1 MHRIENTVGNVGGAR
16 NKQKIST
23 GHVRH
28 SEKKFVQLEFGNRM
42 SHSRDVREHAIFRS
56 MKTPS
61 QPQWAVMPAGRPID
75 ARMALVQLYWAAVRA
90 VAPGPALTGALE
102 RISKEIGHRRV
113 WIIAIGKAANP
124 MAIAA
129 VDFLASRK
137 LELAGG
143 VIVAPRA
150 LPTPHP
156 RIVFVAGDHPLPGA
170 RSLAAADAIAKT
182 ARQVKPDDE
191 VWVLLS
197 GGATS
202 LMAAPD
208 GAIKPE
214 EMLQLFEL
222 LLGSGLDIA
231 TMNLIRK
238 RFTKLSAGR
247 LSSALSAARTR
258 NFIVS
263 DVIGDDLAAI
273 GSGPCS
279 PDPSTAGEIRSLL
292 ESAKL
297 WDRIS
302 GSLRQHVAMVE
313 HDPSRETPKPGDNV
327 FANVERKIIA
337 SNRVALEAAA
347 ARARELGYE
356 PRILSTA
363 LAGEAASVG
372 KRLAT
377 TLISYCGSGAT
388 PLTNRPVQSCLL
400 WGGET
405 TVTMGSATGA
415 GGRCQELA
423 LAAARE
429 LGTAKSARG
438 STLLAC
444 GTDGRDGPTDAA
456 GGIVDKETWGA
467 IEKAGRKPDADLAA
481 HASHPS
487 LDAAGAL
494 LRTDLTATNVMD
506 IVIGICSPPASSSWP
521 PRTPAGSLA
530 RLSGSFRKI
539 IE

>member
-1 MHRIENTVGNVGGAR
+1 
-16 NKQKIST
+16 
-23 GHVRH
+23 
-28 SEKKFVQLEFGNRM
+28 M
-42 SHSRDVREHAIFRS
+42 SHSRGAREGAILRS

-75 ARMALVQLYWAAVRA
+75 SRMALVQLYWAAVRA
-90 VAPGPALTGALE
+90 VAPGPALTAALE
-102 RISKEIGHRRV
+102 HISNEMGQRRIS
-113 WIIAIGKAANP
+113 IIAIGKAANP

-129 VDFLASRK
+129 VDFMRNHK
-137 LELAGG
+137 LEPAGG
-143 VIVAPRA
+143 VIVAPRQ
-150 LPTPHP
+150 LSSPHP
-156 RIVFVAGDHPLPGA
+156 RIHFVTGDHPLPGTH
-170 RSLAAADAIAKT
+170 SLAAAHAVASA
-182 ARQVKPDDE
+182 ARHVKPEDE

-202 LMAAPD
+202 LMAAPE
-208 GAIKPE
+208 GAIKPD
-214 EMLQLFEL
+214 EMMQLFDL

-238 RFTKLSAGR
+238 RFTRWSAGR
-247 LSSALSAARTR
+247 LAAVLKPALVR
-258 NFIVS
+258 NFIIS

-279 PDPSTAGEIRSLL
+279 PDASTAGEIRTLL
-292 ESAKL
+292 QSAKL
-297 WDRIS
+297 WERIPNAMRQYLAAVERDD
-302 GSLRQHVAMVE
+302 SL
-313 HDPSRETPKPGDNV
+313 ETPKAGDDA
-327 FANVERKIIA
+327 FANVERRIVA

-347 ARARELGYE
+347 TRAKELGYE
-356 PRILSTA
+356 PRILSTT
-363 LAGEAASVG
+363 LAGEASSVG
-372 KRLAT
+372 KRLAS
-377 TLISYCGSGAT
+377 TLVSYCGSGVT
-388 PLTNRPVQSCLL
+388 PLTNRPVQNCLL

-405 TVTMGSATGA
+405 TVTLGEGTGT

-429 LGTAKSARG
+429 LAMAKSARG
-438 STLLAC
+438 ATLLAC

-456 GGIVDKETWGA
+456 GAIVDKETWA
-467 IEKAGRKPDADLAA
+467 TINRAGRNAERDLAA
-481 HASHPS
+481 HDSHPS

-506 IVIGICSPPASSSWP
+506 VVIGVCAPPSNSAWP
-521 PRTPAGSLA
+521 PRTPAASLA

>member
-1 MHRIENTVGNVGGAR
+1 
-16 NKQKIST
+16 
-23 GHVRH
+23 
-28 SEKKFVQLEFGNRM
+28 
-42 SHSRDVREHAIFRS
+42 
-56 MKTPS
+56 
-61 QPQWAVMPAGRPID
+61 
-75 ARMALVQLYWAAVRA
+75 MALVQLYWAAVRA
-90 VAPGPALTGALE
+90 VAPGPALTAALE
-102 RISKEIGHRRV
+102 RISKDMGHRRV

-129 VDFLASRK
+129 VDFLAK
-137 LELAGG
+137 HGLEPAGG
-143 VIVAPRA
+143 VIVAPRV
-150 LPTPHP
+150 LPAPHP
-156 RIVFVAGDHPLPGA
+156 RLEFLAGDHPLPGA
-170 RSLAAADAIAKT
+170 RSIAAADAVGRI
-182 ARQVKPDDE
+182 ARQVKPEEE

-197 GGATS
+197 GGASS

-208 GAIKPE
+208 GALKPE
-214 EMLQLFEL
+214 EMMQLFAL

-238 RFTKLSAGR
+238 RFTRWGAGR
-247 LSSALSAARTR
+247 LSSALRNAHTR
-258 NFIVS
+258 NFIIS

-279 PDPSTAGEIRSLL
+279 PDPSTATEIRMLL
-292 ESAKL
+292 QSAKL
-297 WDRIS
+297 WDRIPATF
-302 GSLRQHVAMVE
+302 RQHVTSME
-313 HDPSRETPKPGDNV
+313 HDPSRETPKPGDDI
-327 FANVERKIIA
+327 FANVERKIVA

-356 PRILSTA
+356 PRILGTA
-363 LAGEAASVG
+363 LAGEAAHVG
-372 KRLAT
+372 TQLAT
-377 TLISYCGSGAT
+377 TLISYCGSGSS
-388 PLTNRPVQSCLL
+388 PLTNRPVQNCLL

-405 TVTMGSATGA
+405 TVTMGEATGA

-429 LGTAKSARG
+429 LAMAKSARG
-438 STLLAC
+438 ATLLAC

-456 GGIVDKETWGA
+456 GAIVDKETWRA
-467 IEKAGRKPDADLAA
+467 IQKSGRNPDADLAA
-481 HASHPS
+481 HDSHPS

-506 IVIGICSPPASSSWP
+506 VVIGICAPPANSAWP

-530 RLSGSFRKI
+530 RVSGSFRKI

>member
-1 MHRIENTVGNVGGAR
+1 
-16 NKQKIST
+16 
-23 GHVRH
+23 
-28 SEKKFVQLEFGNRM
+28 
-42 SHSRDVREHAIFRS
+42 
-56 MKTPS
+56 
-61 QPQWAVMPAGRPID
+61 MPAGRPID

-90 VAPGPALTGALE
+90 VAPGPALTTALE
-102 RISKEIGHRRV
+102 RISKEIGHKRV

-129 VDFLASRK
+129 VDFLAAHR
-137 LELAGG
+137 LEPAGG
-143 VIVAPRA
+143 VIVAPRV
-150 LPTPHP
+150 LPSPHA
-156 RIVFVAGDHPLPGA
+156 RIEFVAGDHPLPGA
-170 RSLAAADAIAKT
+170 NSFAAADAVGRWT
-182 ARQVKPDDE
+182 RQVKPDDE

-197 GGATS
+197 GGASS
-202 LMAAPD
+202 LIAAPD
-208 GAIKPE
+208 GSIKPE
-214 EMLQLFEL
+214 EMVQLFDL

-231 TMNLIRK
+231 TMNIIRK
-238 RFTKLSAGR
+238 RFTRWSAGR
-247 LSSALSAARTR
+247 LSAALSAARTR

-279 PDPSTAGEIRSLL
+279 PDPSTAGEVRSLL
-292 ESAKL
+292 EAAKL
-297 WDRIS
+297 WDRIP
-302 GSLRQHVAMVE
+302 GSLRHHVAVVE
-313 HDPSRETPKPGDNV
+313 HDSSRETPKPGDPI

-372 KRLAT
+372 KRLAS
-377 TLISYCGSGAT
+377 TLISYCGSGT
-388 PLTNRPVQSCLL
+388 SPLTNRPVQSCLL

-481 HASHPS
+481 HDSHPS

-506 IVIGICSPPASSSWP
+506 IVIGICAPPASSSWP

>member
-1 MHRIENTVGNVGGAR
+1 
-16 NKQKIST
+16 
-23 GHVRH
+23 
-28 SEKKFVQLEFGNRM
+28 
-42 SHSRDVREHAIFRS
+42 
-56 MKTPS
+56 
-61 QPQWAVMPAGRPID
+61 MPAGRPID

-90 VAPGPALTGALE
+90 VAPGPALTAALE
-102 RISKEIGHRRV
+102 RISKEIGQKRV

-129 VDFLASRK
+129 VDFLARHK
-137 LELAGG
+137 LEPAGG
-143 VIVAPRA
+143 VIVAPRL
-150 LPTPHP
+150 LPAPHP
-156 RIVFVAGDHPLPGA
+156 RLEFAAGDHPLPGA
-170 RSLAAADAIAKT
+170 RSVAAAEIVGKVAK
-182 ARQVKPDDE
+182 QVKPADE

-208 GAIKPE
+208 GTTKPE

-238 RFTKLSAGR
+238 RFTRWSAGR
-247 LSSALSAARTR
+247 LSVALSPARTR
-258 NFIVS
+258 NFIIS

-279 PDPSTAGEIRSLL
+279 PDPSTAAEIRTLL
-292 ESAKL
+292 QSAKL
-297 WDRIS
+297 WDRIP
-302 GSLRQHVAMVE
+302 GSLRKYVASVE
-313 HDPSRETPKPGDNV
+313 HDPSRETPKPGDDI
-327 FANVERKIIA
+327 FANVERKIVA

-347 ARARELGYE
+347 ARAKELGYE

-377 TLISYCGSGAT
+377 TLISYCGSGAS

-405 TVTMGSATGA
+405 TVTMGDGTGE
-415 GGRCQELA
+415 GGRCQELV

-429 LGTAKSARG
+429 LAMAKSARG
-438 STLLAC
+438 ATLLAC

-456 GGIVDKETWGA
+456 GGVVDKETWGA
-467 IEKAGRKPDADLAA
+467 IEKSGRNPDADLAA
-481 HASHPS
+481 HDSHPS

-506 IVIGICSPPASSSWP
+506 IVIGVCAPPANSAWP
-521 PRTPAGSLA
+521 PRTPAGSVA

>member
-1 MHRIENTVGNVGGAR
+1 
-16 NKQKIST
+16 
-23 GHVRH
+23 
-28 SEKKFVQLEFGNRM
+28 
-42 SHSRDVREHAIFRS
+42 

-90 VAPGPALTGALE
+90 VAPGPALVAALD
-102 RISKEIGHRRV
+102 RISKDIGQRPI

-129 VDFLASRK
+129 VDFLAAPK
-137 LELAGG
+137 LEPAGG
-143 VIVAPRA
+143 VIVAPRV

-156 RIVFVAGDHPLPGA
+156 RIAFVAGDHPLPGA
-170 RSLAAADAIAKT
+170 RSIAAAEAVGKI
-182 ARQVKPDDE
+182 ARQVKPEDE

-197 GGATS
+197 GGASS
-202 LMAAPD
+202 LTAAPD
-208 GAIKPE
+208 GSIKPE
-214 EMLQLFEL
+214 EMMQLFEL

-238 RFTKLSAGR
+238 RFTRWSAGR
-247 LSSALSAARTR
+247 LSSALNPACTR

-279 PDPSTAGEIRSLL
+279 PDPSTAAEIRTLL
-292 ESAKL
+292 ESARL
-297 WDRIS
+297 WDRIPV
-302 GSLRQHVAMVE
+302 SLRHHVAAVE
-313 HDPSRETPKPGDNV
+313 HDPSRETPKPGDV
-327 FANVERKIIA
+327 IFANVERKIIA
-337 SNRVALEAAA
+337 SNRVALDAAA
-347 ARARELGYE
+347 ARAKELGYE
-356 PRILSTA
+356 PRILGTA
-363 LAGEAASVG
+363 LAGEAATVG
-372 KRLAT
+372 RNLAT
-377 TLISYCGSGAT
+377 TLISYCGSGAS
-388 PLTNRPVQSCLL
+388 PLTNRPVHNCLL

-405 TVTMGSATGA
+405 TVTLGNGIGA

-423 LAAARE
+423 LAAAHE
-429 LGTAKSARG
+429 LATAKSARG

-456 GGIVDKETWGA
+456 GAIVDRETWGA
-467 IEKAGRKPDADLAA
+467 ILKSGRDPNADLAA
-481 HASHPS
+481 HDSHPS

-506 IVIGICSPPASSSWP
+506 IVIGICAPPANSAWP

>member
-1 MHRIENTVGNVGGAR
+1 
-16 NKQKIST
+16 
-23 GHVRH
+23 
-28 SEKKFVQLEFGNRM
+28 
-42 SHSRDVREHAIFRS
+42 

-75 ARMALVQLYWAAVRA
+75 ARMALVQLYRAAVRA
-90 VAPGPALTGALE
+90 VAPGPALTATLE
-102 RISKEIGHRRV
+102 RISKEIGQRRV

-129 VDFLASRK
+129 VDFLAGRK
-137 LELAGG
+137 LEPAGG
-143 VIVAPRA
+143 VIVAPRV
-150 LPTPHP
+150 LPAPHA
-156 RIVFVAGDHPLPGA
+156 RLSFVAGDHPLPGP
-170 RSLAAADAIAKT
+170 RSVAAAEAVGRI
-182 ARQVKPDDE
+182 ARQVKQEDE

-208 GAIKPE
+208 GTLKPE

-238 RFTKLSAGR
+238 RFTRWGAGR
-247 LSSALSAARTR
+247 LSAALSNARTR

-279 PDPSTAGEIRSLL
+279 PDPSTATEIRMLL
-292 ESAKL
+292 QSSKL
-297 WDRIS
+297 WDRVPA
-302 GSLRQHVAMVE
+302 SLRKHVASVE
-313 HDPSRETPKPGDNV
+313 HDPSRETPKPGDNI

-337 SNRVALEAAA
+337 SNRVALDAAA

-356 PRILSTA
+356 PRILGTA
-363 LAGEAASVG
+363 LAGEAAHVG
-372 KRLAT
+372 GKLAT
-377 TLISYCGSGAT
+377 TLISYCGSGSS

-405 TVTMGSATGA
+405 TVTMGESTGI

-423 LAAARE
+423 LAAAHE
-429 LGTAKSARG
+429 LATAKSARG
-438 STLLAC
+438 ATLLAC

-456 GGIVDKETWGA
+456 GAIVDKETWGA
-467 IEKAGRKPDADLAA
+467 IAKAGRNPDADLAA
-481 HASHPS
+481 HDSHPS

-506 IVIGICSPPASSSWP
+506 IVIGVCAPPANSAWP

-530 RLSGSFRKI
+530 RFSGPFRKI

>member
-1 MHRIENTVGNVGGAR
+1 
-16 NKQKIST
+16 
-23 GHVRH
+23 
-28 SEKKFVQLEFGNRM
+28 
-42 SHSRDVREHAIFRS
+42 

-75 ARMALVQLYWAAVRA
+75 AQMALVQLYWAAVRS
-90 VAPGPALTGALE
+90 VAPGPALTTALE
-102 RISKEIGHRRV
+102 RLSKQVATQRV

-124 MAIAA
+124 MAVAA
-129 VDFLASRK
+129 VEFLQKNGA
-137 LELAGG
+137 EPAGG
-143 VIVAPRA
+143 VIVAPRV
-150 LPTPHP
+150 LPSPHP
-156 RIVFVAGDHPLPGA
+156 RLEFVAGDHPLPGA
-170 RSLAAADAIAKT
+170 RSLTAAHAV
-182 ARQVKPDDE
+182 ARAAGQVKAEDE

-202 LMAAPD
+202 LMAAPE

-214 EMLQLFEL
+214 EMMQLFDL
-222 LLGSGLDIA
+222 LLGSGLEIA

-238 RFTKLSAGR
+238 RFTRWSGGR
-247 LSSALSAARTR
+247 LAAALKPARVR
-258 NFIVS
+258 NFIIS

-273 GSGPCS
+273 GSGPCT
-279 PDPSTAGEIRSLL
+279 PDPSTAGEVRSLL
-292 ESAKL
+292 ESSKL
-297 WDRIS
+297 WDRVPGTIRHY
-302 GSLRQHVAMVE
+302 LAAVAR
-313 HDPSRETPKPGDNV
+313 DPSHETPKAGDDT
-327 FANVERKIIA
+327 FANVERKIVA

-356 PRILSTA
+356 PRILGTA
-363 LAGEAASVG
+363 LAGEASIVG
-372 KRLAT
+372 KRLAS
-377 TLISYCGSGAT
+377 TLISYCGSAGT
-388 PLTNRPVQSCLL
+388 PLTKRPVQSCLL

-405 TVTMGSATGA
+405 TVTLEGAPGA

-429 LGTAKSARG
+429 LSTTKSAQG
-438 STLLAC
+438 ATLLAC

-467 IEKAGRKPDADLAA
+467 IQRGGRDPDHDLAA
-481 HASHPS
+481 HDSHPA

-506 IVIGICSPPASSSWP
+506 IVIGVCAPPANSAWP

>member
-1 MHRIENTVGNVGGAR
+1 
-16 NKQKIST
+16 
-23 GHVRH
+23 
-28 SEKKFVQLEFGNRM
+28 
-42 SHSRDVREHAIFRS
+42 

-75 ARMALVQLYWAAVRA
+75 SRMALVQLYWAAVRA
-90 VAPGPALTGALE
+90 VAPGPALTAALE
-102 RISKEIGHRRV
+102 RISREIGQRRIS
-113 WIIAIGKAANP
+113 IIAIGKAANP

-129 VDFLASRK
+129 VDFLRNHK
-137 LELAGG
+137 LEPAGG
-143 VIVAPRA
+143 VIVGPRQ

-156 RIVFVAGDHPLPGA
+156 RIQFVAGDHPLPGT
-170 RSLAAADAIAKT
+170 RSLAAAHAVASA
-182 ARQVKPDDE
+182 ARQVKPGDE

-202 LMAAPD
+202 LMAAPE

-214 EMLQLFEL
+214 ELQQLFDL

-238 RFTKLSAGR
+238 RFTRWSAGR
-247 LSSALSAARTR
+247 LAAALKPARVR
-258 NFIVS
+258 NFIIS

-279 PDPSTAGEIRSLL
+279 PDASSAGEIRALL
-292 ESAKL
+292 QSSKL
-297 WDRIS
+297 WDRVPNS
-302 GSLRQHVAMVE
+302 MRQYLVAVE
-313 HDPSRETPKPGDNV
+313 RDQTLETPKAGDEA
-327 FANVERKIIA
+327 FANVERKIVA

-347 ARARELGYE
+347 KRAKELGYE

-363 LAGEAASVG
+363 LAGEASSVG

-377 TLISYCGSGAT
+377 TLVSYCGSGAS

-405 TVTMGSATGA
+405 TVTLGDGTGV
-415 GGRCQELA
+415 GGRSQELA

-429 LGTAKSARG
+429 LATAKSARG
-438 STLLAC
+438 ATLLAC

-456 GGIVDKETWGA
+456 GAVVDKETWGA
-467 IEKAGRKPDADLAA
+467 IARGGRDPERDLVA
-481 HASHPS
+481 HDSHPS

-506 IVIGICSPPASSSWP
+506 IVIGVCAPPQNSAWP

>member
-1 MHRIENTVGNVGGAR
+1 
-16 NKQKIST
+16 
-23 GHVRH
+23 
-28 SEKKFVQLEFGNRM
+28 
-42 SHSRDVREHAIFRS
+42 

-90 VAPGPALTGALE
+90 VAPGPALTVALE
-102 RISKEIGHRRV
+102 RISKEMGQRRV

-129 VDFLASRK
+129 VDFLAAHK

-143 VIVAPRA
+143 VIVAPRV
-150 LPTPHP
+150 LPAPHP
-156 RIVFVAGDHPLPGA
+156 RLGFVAGDHPLPGA
-170 RSLAAADAIAKT
+170 RSLAASEAVGKI
-182 ARQVKPDDE
+182 ARQVKQEDE

-208 GAIKPE
+208 GTLKPE

-238 RFTKLSAGR
+238 RFTRWSAGR
-247 LSSALSAARTR
+247 LSAALSNARTR

-263 DVIGDDLAAI
+263 DVVGDDLAAI

-279 PDPSTAGEIRSLL
+279 PDPSTATEIRMLL
-292 ESAKL
+292 QSAKL
-297 WDRIS
+297 WDRLLP
-302 GSLRQHVAMVE
+302 SLRKHVASVE
-313 HDPSRETPKPGDNV
+313 HDPSRETPKPGDNI

-337 SNRVALEAAA
+337 SNRVALDAAA

-356 PRILSTA
+356 PRILGTA
-363 LAGEAASVG
+363 LAGEAAPVG
-372 KRLAT
+372 KKLAA
-377 TLISYCGSGAT
+377 TLISYCGSGSS

-405 TVTMGSATGA
+405 TVTMGSATGL

-423 LAAARE
+423 LAAAHE
-429 LGTAKSARG
+429 LATAKSARG
-438 STLLAC
+438 ATLLAC

-456 GGIVDKETWGA
+456 GAIVDKETWGTIA
-467 IEKAGRKPDADLAA
+467 KSGRDPAADLAA
-481 HASHPS
+481 HDSHPS

-506 IVIGICSPPASSSWP
+506 IVIGVCAPPANSAWP

>member
-1 MHRIENTVGNVGGAR
+1 
-16 NKQKIST
+16 
-23 GHVRH
+23 
-28 SEKKFVQLEFGNRM
+28 
-42 SHSRDVREHAIFRS
+42 

-90 VAPGPALTGALE
+90 VAPGAALADALE
-102 RISKEIGHRRV
+102 RISKEIGQRRV

-129 VDFLASRK
+129 VDFLARNR

-143 VIVAPRA
+143 LIVAPRV
-150 LPTPHP
+150 LPTPHACLE
-156 RIVFVAGDHPLPGA
+156 FVAGDHPLPGP
-170 RSLAAADAIAKT
+170 RSFLAADAVAKV
-182 ARQVKPDDE
+182 ARRVKPDDE

-197 GGATS
+197 GGASS

-208 GAIKPE
+208 GTMKPE
-214 EMLQLFEL
+214 EMMQLFEV

-238 RFTKLSAGR
+238 RFTRWSAGR
-247 LSSALSAARTR
+247 LSAALSAARTR

-273 GSGPCS
+273 GSGPCT
-279 PDPSTAGEIRSLL
+279 PDPSTAADIHALL
-292 ESAKL
+292 ISNKL
-297 WDRIS
+297 WDRIP
-302 GSLRQHVAMVE
+302 VAARHHIAAVE
-313 HDPSRETPKPGDNV
+313 HDPSRETPKPGDRI
-327 FANVERKIIA
+327 FQNVERKIIA

-356 PRILSTA
+356 PQILSTT

-372 KRLAT
+372 KRLAS
-377 TLISYCGSGAT
+377 TLISYCGSGPS

-429 LGTAKSARG
+429 LALAKSVRG

-456 GGIVDKETWGA
+456 GAIVDRETWGA
-467 IEKAGRKPDADLAA
+467 IEKAGRAPDADLAA
-481 HASHPS
+481 HDSHPA

-506 IVIGICSPPASSSWP
+506 IVIGICSPPVTSTWP
-521 PRTPAGSLA
+521 PRTPSGSLA

>member
-1 MHRIENTVGNVGGAR
+1 
-16 NKQKIST
+16 
-23 GHVRH
+23 
-28 SEKKFVQLEFGNRM
+28 
-42 SHSRDVREHAIFRS
+42 

-61 QPQWAVMPAGRPID
+61 QPQWAVMAAGRPID

-90 VAPGPALTGALE
+90 VAPGPALTLALE
-102 RISKEIGHRRV
+102 RISKEIGQRRI

-124 MAIAA
+124 MASAA
-129 VDFLASRK
+129 VDFLESRK
-137 LELAGG
+137 LEPAGG
-143 VIVAPRA
+143 VIVAPRI
-150 LPTPHP
+150 LSTPH
-156 RIVFVAGDHPLPGA
+156 RRLEFFTADHPMPSV
-170 RSLAAADAIAKT
+170 RSIAAADAVGKI
-182 ARQVKPDDE
+182 ARQVKPEDE

-197 GGATS
+197 GGASS
-202 LMAAPD
+202 LIAAPE
-208 GAIKPE
+208 GTFKPE
-214 EMLQLFEL
+214 EMMQLFEV

-238 RFTKLSAGR
+238 RFTRWGGGR
-247 LSSALSAARTR
+247 LSSALNPALTR

-273 GSGPCS
+273 GSGPCY
-279 PDPSTAGEIRSLL
+279 PDPSTATEIKTLL
-292 ESAKL
+292 QSVRL
-297 WDRIS
+297 WGRIP
-302 GSLRQHVAMVE
+302 GALRHHIAAIE
-313 HDPSRETPKPGDNV
+313 HDPSRETPKPGDNI

-356 PRILSTA
+356 PRILGTA
-363 LAGEAASVG
+363 LAGEASTMG
-372 KRLAT
+372 KKLAA
-377 TLISYCGSGAT
+377 TLISYCGSGPS

-405 TVTMGSATGA
+405 TVTMGDGTGV

-423 LAAARE
+423 LAAAHE
-429 LGTAKSARG
+429 LATAKSVRG

-456 GGIVDKETWGA
+456 GAIVDKETWGA
-467 IEKAGRKPDADLAA
+467 IVKAGRDPSADLAA
-481 HASHPS
+481 HDSHPS

-506 IVIGICSPPASSSWP
+506 IVIGICAPPPNSTSPL
-521 PRTPAGSLA
+521 RTPAGSIA
-530 RLSGSFRKI
+530 RFSGSFRKI

>member
-1 MHRIENTVGNVGGAR
+1 
-16 NKQKIST
+16 
-23 GHVRH
+23 
-28 SEKKFVQLEFGNRM
+28 M
-42 SHSRDVREHAIFRS
+42 SHSREGRAGAILRS

-75 ARMALVQLYWAAVRA
+75 SRMALVQLYWAAVRA
-90 VAPGPALTGALE
+90 VAPGPALTSALE
-102 RISKEIGHRRV
+102 RISKEIGQRRV
-113 WIIAIGKAANP
+113 SIIAIGKAANP

-129 VDFLASRK
+129 VDFLRNHK
-137 LELAGG
+137 LEPAGG
-143 VIVAPRA
+143 VIVAPRQ
-150 LPTPHP
+150 LPSPHP
-156 RIVFVAGDHPLPGA
+156 RLSFLSGDHPLPGA
-170 RSLAAADAIAKT
+170 RSLAAAHAVANA
-182 ARQVKPDDE
+182 ARQVKAEDE

-202 LMAAPD
+202 LMAAPE

-214 EMLQLFEL
+214 EMLQLFDL
-222 LLGSGLDIA
+222 LLGSGMDIA

-238 RFTKLSAGR
+238 RFTRWSAGR
-247 LSSALSAARTR
+247 LAAALKPARVR

-279 PDPSTAGEIRSLL
+279 PDASTAGEIRALL
-292 ESAKL
+292 QSSKL
-297 WDRIS
+297 LDRIP
-302 GSLRQHVAMVE
+302 GSMRQYLSAVE
-313 HDPSRETPKPGDNV
+313 RDHSLETPKAGDDA
-327 FANVERKIIA
+327 FKNVERKIVA

-347 ARARELGYE
+347 ARAKELGYA
-356 PRILSTA
+356 PRILSTS
-363 LAGEAASVG
+363 LAGEASRVG
-372 KRLAT
+372 KQLAS
-377 TLISYCGSGAT
+377 TLISYCGSGAS

-405 TVTMGSATGA
+405 TVTLNGA
-415 GGRCQELA
+415 NGVGGRCQELA

-438 STLLAC
+438 ATLLAC

-467 IEKAGRKPDADLAA
+467 IAKAGRDAERDLAA
-481 HASHPS
+481 HDSHAS

-506 IVIGICSPPASSSWP
+506 IVIGVCAPPSNSAWP

>member
-1 MHRIENTVGNVGGAR
+1 
-16 NKQKIST
+16 
-23 GHVRH
+23 
-28 SEKKFVQLEFGNRM
+28 
-42 SHSRDVREHAIFRS
+42 

-90 VAPGPALTGALE
+90 VAPGPAMTAALE
-102 RISKEIGHRRV
+102 KVSKEIGQKRI

-129 VDFLASRK
+129 VDFLAARK
-137 LELAGG
+137 LEPAGG
-143 VIVAPRA
+143 VIVAPRV

-156 RIVFVAGDHPLPGA
+156 RIDFVAGEHPLPGA
-170 RSLAAADAIAKT
+170 KSIAAADAVGKIV
-182 ARQVKPDDE
+182 RQVKPDDE

-202 LMAAPD
+202 LVAAPD
-208 GAIKPE
+208 GSIKPE
-214 EMLQLFEL
+214 EMLQLFAL

-238 RFTKLSAGR
+238 RFTRWSAGR
-247 LSSALSAARTR
+247 LSAALSSARTR

-279 PDPSTAGEIRSLL
+279 PDPSSASEIRSLL

-297 WDRIS
+297 WDRIP
-302 GSLRQHVAMVE
+302 GSLRHHVAAVQ
-313 HDPSRETPKPGDNV
+313 HDPSRETPKPGDNI

-347 ARARELGYE
+347 ARAKELGYE

-363 LAGEAASVG
+363 LAGEAAQVG
-372 KRLAT
+372 KRLAS
-377 TLISYCGSGAT
+377 TLISYCGSGT
-388 PLTNRPVQSCLL
+388 SPLTNRPVQSCLL

-405 TVTMGSATGA
+405 TVTMGDATGA

-429 LGTAKSARG
+429 LATAKSARA

-456 GGIVDKETWGA
+456 GAIVDKETWGA
-467 IEKAGRKPDADLAA
+467 IEKAGRTPDADLAA
-481 HASHPS
+481 HDSHPS

-494 LRTDLTATNVMD
+494 LRTDLTSTNVMD
-506 IVIGICSPPASSSWP
+506 IVIGICAPPPSGSSRM
-521 PRTPAGSLA
+521 RTPAGSLA

>member
-1 MHRIENTVGNVGGAR
+1 
-16 NKQKIST
+16 
-23 GHVRH
+23 
-28 SEKKFVQLEFGNRM
+28 
-42 SHSRDVREHAIFRS
+42 
-56 MKTPS
+56 
-61 QPQWAVMPAGRPID
+61 
-75 ARMALVQLYWAAVRA
+75 MALVQLYWAAVRA
-90 VAPGPALTGALE
+90 VAPGPALTAALE
-102 RISKEIGHRRV
+102 RIAKEIGHQRV

-129 VDFLASRK
+129 VDFLAKHK
-137 LELAGG
+137 LEPAGG
-143 VIVAPRA
+143 VIVAPRL

-156 RIVFVAGDHPLPGA
+156 GLDFVAGDHPLPGRRSIDAAEAVGRIA
-170 RSLAAADAIAKT
+170 RKVL
-182 ARQVKPDDE
+182 PEDE

-202 LMAAPD
+202 LMASPD
-208 GAIKPE
+208 GPIKPE
-214 EMLQLFEL
+214 EMMQLFEL

-238 RFTKLSAGR
+238 RFTRWSAGR
-247 LSSALSAARTR
+247 LSSALRNARTR

-279 PDPSTAGEIRSLL
+279 PDPSTATEIRMLL
-292 ESAKL
+292 QSAKL
-297 WDRIS
+297 WDRIPV
-302 GSLRQHVAMVE
+302 SLRKHVTSVE
-313 HDPSRETPKPGDNV
+313 HDPTRETPKPGDDI

-356 PRILSTA
+356 PRILGTA
-363 LAGEAASVG
+363 LAGEAATVG
-372 KRLAT
+372 KQLAT
-377 TLISYCGSGAT
+377 TLISYCGSGPS

-405 TVTMGSATGA
+405 TVTMGEATGA

-429 LGTAKSARG
+429 LAMAKSARG
-438 STLLAC
+438 ATLLAC

-467 IEKAGRKPDADLAA
+467 IEQSGRNPDADLAA
-481 HASHPS
+481 HDSHPS

-506 IVIGICSPPASSSWP
+506 IVIGICAPPADSAWP
-521 PRTPAGSLA
+521 PRTPSGSLA
-530 RLSGSFRKI
+530 RHSGSFRKI

>member
-1 MHRIENTVGNVGGAR
+1 
-16 NKQKIST
+16 
-23 GHVRH
+23 
-28 SEKKFVQLEFGNRM
+28 
-42 SHSRDVREHAIFRS
+42 

-61 QPQWAVMPAGRPID
+61 QPQWAVLPAGRPID
-75 ARMALVQLYWAAVRA
+75 ARTALVQLYWAAVRA
-90 VAPGPALTGALE
+90 VAPGPALTTALE
-102 RISKEIGHRRV
+102 RISKEIGQRRV

-129 VDFLASRK
+129 VDFLARHG
-137 LELAGG
+137 LEPAGG
-143 VIVAPRA
+143 VIVAPRV
-150 LPTPHP
+150 LPAPHP
-156 RIVFVAGDHPLPGA
+156 RLAFVDGDHPLPGP
-170 RSLAAADAIAKT
+170 RSFAAADEVGRIA
-182 ARQVKPDDE
+182 REVKLDDE

-202 LMAAPD
+202 LIAAPE
-208 GAIKPE
+208 GALKAE
-214 EMLQLFEL
+214 EITQLFEL

-238 RFTKLSAGR
+238 RFTRWSGGR
-247 LSSALSAARTR
+247 LTSALHGARIR

-279 PDPSTAGEIRSLL
+279 PDPSTAKEIRELL
-292 ESAKL
+292 LSSRL
-297 WDRIS
+297 WERMPTQ
-302 GSLRQHVAMVE
+302 LRQHVASIE
-313 HDPSRETPKPGDNV
+313 HDPSRETPKPGDSI
-327 FANVERKIIA
+327 FARVERKIIA

-356 PRILSTA
+356 PRVLNSA
-363 LAGEAASVG
+363 LAGEAALVG
-372 KRLAT
+372 RQLAT
-377 TLISYCGSGAT
+377 TLISYCGSGPS

-405 TVTMGSATGA
+405 TVTMEDATGI

-423 LAAARE
+423 LSAARE
-429 LGTAKSARG
+429 LATAKSARG
-438 STLLAC
+438 ATLLAC

-456 GGIVDKETWGA
+456 GAIVDKETWAA
-467 IEKAGRKPDADLAA
+467 IRSSGRDPEADLAA
-481 HASHPS
+481 HDSHPS

-506 IVIGICSPPASSSWP
+506 IVIGICAPPANDAWP
-521 PRTPAGSLA
+521 HSPAGSLK

>member
-1 MHRIENTVGNVGGAR
+1 
-16 NKQKIST
+16 
-23 GHVRH
+23 
-28 SEKKFVQLEFGNRM
+28 
-42 SHSRDVREHAIFRS
+42 

-61 QPQWAVMPAGRPID
+61 QPQWAVMPAGKPID
-75 ARMALVQLYWAAVRA
+75 ARMALVQLYWAAVRS
-90 VAPGPALTGALE
+90 VAPGPALTTALD
-102 RISKEIGHRRV
+102 RISKEIGQKRV

-129 VDFLASRK
+129 VDFLAAHK

-143 VIVAPRA
+143 AIVAPRL

-156 RIVFVAGDHPLPGA
+156 RLEFAAGDHPLPGA
-170 RSLAAADAIAKT
+170 RSVEAADLVGRVAK
-182 ARQVKPDDE
+182 QVKPEDE

-208 GAIKPE
+208 GTVKPE

-238 RFTKLSAGR
+238 RFTRWGAGR
-247 LSSALSAARTR
+247 LSAALSPARTR
-258 NFIVS
+258 NFIIS

-279 PDPSTAGEIRSLL
+279 PDPSTAAEVRTLL
-292 ESAKL
+292 QSAKL
-297 WDRIS
+297 WDRIP
-302 GSLRQHVAMVE
+302 GSLRKYVAMVE
-313 HDPSRETPKPGDNV
+313 HEPSRETPKPGDNI
-327 FANVERKIIA
+327 FASVERKIVA

-347 ARARELGYE
+347 ARAKELGYE

-377 TLISYCGSGAT
+377 TLISYCGSGAS

-405 TVTMGSATGA
+405 TVTMGDATGA

-423 LAAARE
+423 LAAAHE
-429 LGTAKSARG
+429 LSIAKSARG
-438 STLLAC
+438 ATLLAC

-456 GGIVDKETWGA
+456 GAIVDKETWGA
-467 IEKAGRKPDADLAA
+467 IEKSGRNPDADLAA
-481 HASHPS
+481 HDSHPS
-487 LDAAGAL
+487 LDAGGAL
-494 LRTDLTATNVMD
+494 LRTDLTSTNVMD
-506 IVIGICSPPASSSWP
+506 IVIGVCAPPANSAWP
-521 PRTPAGSLA
+521 SRTPASVA

>member
-1 MHRIENTVGNVGGAR
+1 
-16 NKQKIST
+16 
-23 GHVRH
+23 
-28 SEKKFVQLEFGNRM
+28 
-42 SHSRDVREHAIFRS
+42 

-61 QPQWAVMPAGRPID
+61 QPQWAVMPPGRPID

-90 VAPGPALTGALE
+90 VAPGPALTTALE
-102 RISKEIGHRRV
+102 RISKEIGQRRV

-129 VDFLASRK
+129 VDFLARHR
-137 LELAGG
+137 LEPAGG
-143 VIVAPRA
+143 VIVAPRV
-150 LPTPHP
+150 LPSPHA
-156 RIVFVAGDHPLPGA
+156 RLGFVAGDHPLPGA
-170 RSLAAADAIAKT
+170 RSVAAADAIGKI
-182 ARQVKPDDE
+182 ARQVKPEDE

-208 GAIKPE
+208 GTLKPE

-238 RFTKLSAGR
+238 RFTRWSAGR
-247 LSSALSAARTR
+247 LSAALSNARTR

-279 PDPSTAGEIRSLL
+279 PDPSTASEIRLL
-292 ESAKL
+292 LQSAKL
-297 WDRIS
+297 WNRIPA
-302 GSLRQHVAMVE
+302 SLRKHVASVE
-313 HDPSRETPKPGDNV
+313 HDPSRETPKPSDNI

-356 PRILSTA
+356 PRILGTA
-363 LAGEAASVG
+363 LAGEAAHVG
-372 KRLAT
+372 RKLAT
-377 TLISYCGSGAT
+377 TLISYCGSGSS

-405 TVTMGSATGA
+405 TVTMDGATGV

-429 LGTAKSARG
+429 LATAKSARG
-438 STLLAC
+438 ATLLAC

-456 GGIVDKETWGA
+456 GAIVDKETWGA
-467 IEKAGRKPDADLAA
+467 IVKSGRDPDADLAA
-481 HASHPS
+481 HDSHPS

-506 IVIGICSPPASSSWP
+506 IVIGVCAPPANSAWP

>member
-1 MHRIENTVGNVGGAR
+1 
-16 NKQKIST
+16 
-23 GHVRH
+23 
-28 SEKKFVQLEFGNRM
+28 
-42 SHSRDVREHAIFRS
+42 

-90 VAPGPALTGALE
+90 VAPGPALTTALE
-102 RISKEIGHRRV
+102 RISKEIGQRRV

-129 VDFLASRK
+129 VDFLAKHK
-137 LELAGG
+137 LEPAGG
-143 VIVAPRA
+143 VIVAPRV

-156 RIVFVAGDHPLPGA
+156 RIDFVAGDHPLPGA
-170 RSLAAADAIAKT
+170 RSLAAAEAVAKA
-182 ARQVKPDDE
+182 ARLVKPDDE

-208 GAIKPE
+208 GSIKPE
-214 EMLQLFEL
+214 DMMQLFEL

-238 RFTKLSAGR
+238 RFTRWSAGR
-247 LSSALSAARTR
+247 LSAALSAARTR

-279 PDPSTAGEIRSLL
+279 PDPSTAAEVRTLL
-292 ESAKL
+292 QSAKL
-297 WDRIS
+297 WDRIPS
-302 GSLRQHVAMVE
+302 SLRHYVASVE
-313 HDPSRETPKPGDNV
+313 HDPSRETPKPGDTI
-327 FANVERKIIA
+327 FATVERKIIA
-337 SNRVALEAAA
+337 SNRVALDAAA
-347 ARARELGYE
+347 ARAKELGYE

-372 KRLAT
+372 KRLAS
-377 TLISYCGSGAT
+377 TLISYCGSGT
-388 PLTNRPVQSCLL
+388 SPLTNRPVQSCLL

-405 TVTMGSATGA
+405 TVTMGEATGT

-429 LGTAKSARG
+429 LATVKSARG

-456 GGIVDKETWGA
+456 GGIVNKETWAA
-467 IEKAGRKPDADLAA
+467 IEKAGRHPDADLAA
-481 HASHPS
+481 HDSHRS

-506 IVIGICSPPASSSWP
+506 IVIGVCAPPGNGSWP

-530 RLSGSFRKI
+530 RLSGSFRKT

>member
-1 MHRIENTVGNVGGAR
+1 
-16 NKQKIST
+16 
-23 GHVRH
+23 
-28 SEKKFVQLEFGNRM
+28 M
-42 SHSRDVREHAIFRS
+42 SHSREGRAGAILRS

-75 ARMALVQLYWAAVRA
+75 SRMALVQLYWAAVRA
-90 VAPGPALTGALE
+90 VAPGPALTSALE
-102 RISKEIGHRRV
+102 GISKEIGQRRV
-113 WIIAIGKAANP
+113 SITAIRKAANP

-129 VDFLASRK
+129 VDFLRNHK
-137 LELAGG
+137 LEPAGG
-143 VIVAPRA
+143 VIVAPRQ
-150 LPTPHP
+150 LPSPHP
-156 RIVFVAGDHPLPGA
+156 RLSFLSGDHPLPGA
-170 RSLAAADAIAKT
+170 RSLAAAHAVANA
-182 ARQVKPDDE
+182 ARQVKAEDE

-202 LMAAPD
+202 LMAAPE

-214 EMLQLFEL
+214 EMLQLFDL
-222 LLGSGLDIA
+222 LLGSGMDIA

-238 RFTKLSAGR
+238 RFTRWSAGR
-247 LSSALSAARTR
+247 LAAALKPARVR

-279 PDPSTAGEIRSLL
+279 PDASTAGEIRALL
-292 ESAKL
+292 QSSKL
-297 WDRIS
+297 LDRIP
-302 GSLRQHVAMVE
+302 GSMRQYLSAVE
-313 HDPSRETPKPGDNV
+313 RDHSLETPKAGDDA
-327 FANVERKIIA
+327 FKNVERKIVA

-347 ARARELGYE
+347 ARAKELGYA
-356 PRILSTA
+356 PRILSTS
-363 LAGEAASVG
+363 LAGEASRVG
-372 KRLAT
+372 KQLAS
-377 TLISYCGSGAT
+377 TLISYCGSGAS

-405 TVTMGSATGA
+405 TVTLNGA
-415 GGRCQELA
+415 NGVGGRCQELA

-438 STLLAC
+438 ATLLAC

-467 IEKAGRKPDADLAA
+467 IAKAGRDAERDLAA
-481 HASHPS
+481 HDSHAS

-506 IVIGICSPPASSSWP
+506 IVIGVCAPPSNSAWP